1 MLPTDNVRKTSEVFK
16 TAEITGIRVT
26 SGIIEVQCE
35 FEDDAKTPWMPYALP
50 FVGGTSIFCYP
61 RIGQGG
67 RIMSEGGENNINVFV
82 PNLDTSQQFA
92 GLGEFDFKILFENG
106 DFIHHNSGNLTI
118 NSASTVV
125 VNTQDATV
133 NAENSATVNAETTTV
148 NSSNTTTNT
157 DQFNVNAPMINLN
170 GNVFIS
176 GGISAGGG
184 TSRNV
189 VRAVFNYPVVFEA
202 NIEAKAGATID
213 PDITINGISFVGHKH
228 KGANGMTG
236 TPQ

>member
-1 MLPTDNVRKTSEVFK
+1 MLPTDMKRKTNEIVK
-16 TAEITGIRVT
+16 TAEIAGIRT
-26 SGIIEVQCE
+26 QNGFIEVQVE
-35 FEDDAKTPWMPYALP
+35 FEEGVKSPWMTYCLP

-67 RIMSEGGENNINVFV
+67 MILSEGGENEINRFMPVM
-82 PNLDTSQQFA
+82 DTSKQFS

-106 DFIHHNSGNLTI
+106 DFIHHQSGNLTI

-133 NAENSATVNAETTTV
+133 NATNTTV
-148 NSSNTTTNT
+148 NSSDTTTNT
-157 DQFNVNAPMINLN
+157 DKFNVNAPAINLN
-170 GNVFIS
+170 GNVFIT

-184 TSRNV
+184 MSRSP

-202 NIEAKAGATID
+202 HAQANN
-213 PDITINGISFVGHKH
+213 DITINGISFVDHTH
-228 KGANGMTG
+228 PTPAGMSDK
-236 TPQ
+236 PQ

>member
-1 MLPTDNVRKTSEVFK
+1 MLPTDNIRKTGEVFK

-67 RIMSEGGENNINVFV
+67 RVMSEGGENNINVFI

-92 GLGEFDFKILFENG
+92 GLGKFDFKILFENG

-118 NSASTVV
+118 NSAATVV

-133 NAENSATVNAETTTV
+133 NAENTTV

-157 DQFNVNAPMINLN
+157 DQFNVNAPTINLN
-170 GNVFIS
+170 GNVFIM

-184 TSRNV
+184 NSRSV
-189 VRAVFNYPVVFEA
+189 LRAVFNYPVVFQA
-202 NIEAKAGATID
+202 NVQANN
-213 PDITINGISFVGHKH
+213 DITINGISFIGHKH
-228 KGANGMTG
+228 LGVNGMTE
-236 TPQ
+236 TPE

>member
-1 MLPTDNVRKTSEVFK
+1 MLPTDNIRKTSEVFK

-26 SGIIEVQCE
+26 NGIIFVQCE

-67 RIMSEGGENNINVFV
+67 RIMSEGGENNINVFI

-106 DFIHHNSGNLTI
+106 DFIHHNQGNLTI

-133 NAENSATVNAETTTV
+133 NADKSMIVNTQNATVNAEQY
-148 NSSNTTTNT
+148 S
-157 DQFNVNAPMINLN
+157 VNAPTINLN
-170 GNVFIS
+170 GNVFIT

-184 TSRNV
+184 KSRSALQ
-189 VRAVFNYPVVFEA
+189 AVFNYPVVFQAPATA
-202 NIEAKAGATID
+202 NN
-213 PDITINGISFVGHKH
+213 DITINGISFIGHKH
-228 KGANGMTG
+228 LGVNGMTG

>member
-1 MLPTDNVRKTSEVFK
+1 MQLPTDSLRKTNEVFK
-16 TAEITGIRVT
+16 TGEVIGIRVT

-67 RIMSEGGENNINVFV
+67 RVMSEGGENNINVFI

-133 NAENSATVNAETTTV
+133 NAEKTTV

-157 DQFNVNAPMINLN
+157 DQFTVNAPTINLN
-170 GNVFIS
+170 GNVFIA

-184 TSRNV
+184 AGRNV
-189 VRAVFNYPVVFEA
+189 VRAVFNYPVVFQAHAQA
-202 NIEAKAGATID
+202 NN
-213 PDITINGISFVGHKH
+213 DITINGISFIGHKH
-228 KGANGMTG
+228 DTPEGMSDVPEGAK
-236 TPQ
+236 

>member
-1 MLPTDNVRKTSEVFK
+1 MHLPTDNIRKTSEVFK
-16 TAEITGIRVT
+16 TAEITGIRIT

-67 RIMSEGGENNINVFV
+67 RIMSEGGENNINVFI
-82 PNLDTSQQFA
+82 PNLDTSLQFA

-106 DFIHHNSGNLTI
+106 DFIHHNQGNLTI

-133 NAENSATVNAETTTV
+133 NATNTTV
-148 NSSNTTTNT
+148 NSNNTTTNT
-157 DQFNVNAPMINLN
+157 DKFNVNAPTINLN
-170 GNVFIS
+170 GNVFIT

-184 TSRNV
+184 MSRNP
-189 VRAVFNYPVVFEA
+189 VRAVFNYPVIFQA
-202 NIEAKAGATID
+202 HAEAKN
-213 PDITINGISFVGHKH
+213 DITINGISFVGHKH
-228 KGANGMTG
+228 PGVNGMTG

>member
-1 MLPTDNVRKTSEVFK
+1 MHLPTDNIRKTSEVFK

-26 SGIIEVQCE
+26 NGIIEVQCE

-67 RIMSEGGENNINVFV
+67 RIMSEGGENNINVFI

-133 NAENSATVNAETTTV
+133 NAKNTTV

-157 DQFNVNAPMINLN
+157 DQFNVNAPTINLN
-170 GNVFIS
+170 GNVFIT

-184 TSRNV
+184 MSRAP
-189 VRAVFNYPVVFEA
+189 VRAVFNYPVIFQA
-202 NIEAKAGATID
+202 HAEAKN
-213 PDITINGISFVGHKH
+213 DITINGISFVGHKH
-228 KGANGMTG
+228 QGANGMTG